1 MPEHTRKQGIKQE
14 GLKRRLKRN
23 SGLSSGTE
31 YKRLRNLIPFP
42 FEIFVENPGLQHI
55 GISILKFLDPKSFA
69 NCRLVSKGC
78 KDLIE
83 KDNTWWR
90 MILKSEKI
98 WEPCITF
105 RDRFDFNRASYND
118 LIQSVRSISENETWV
133 NIGLLGRFFLDLYL
147 YKQEAKGQ
155 ERWYK
160 TGLMS
165 KVSELLE
172 EHNRT
177 PSFGFSCPA
186 MTLNLILFI
195 YSFSPSVSP
204 RSLRI

>member
-1 MPEHTRKQGIKQE
+1 MPKHTRKQGIKKTE

-31 YKRLRNLIPFP
+31 YKRLRNLIPLA
-42 FEIFVENPGLQHI
+42 FEMFVENPGLQHI
-55 GISILKFLDPKSFA
+55 GVLIFKYLDPKSFA

-105 RDRFDFNRASYND
+105 RGRFDLNRVSYDD
-118 LIQSVRSISENETWV
+118 LVESVKSISENETWI
-133 NIGLLGRFFLDLYL
+133 NISLLGRFFLDLHL
-147 YKQEAKGQ
+147 
-155 ERWYK
+155 
-160 TGLMS
+160 
-165 KVSELLE
+165 
-172 EHNRT
+172 
-177 PSFGFSCPA
+177 
-186 MTLNLILFI
+186 
-195 YSFSPSVSP
+195 
-204 RSLRI
+204 

>member
-55 GISILKFLDPKSFA
+55 GIAIFKFLDPKSFA

-90 MILKSEKI
+90 RILKSEKI

-105 RDRFDFNRASYND
+105 RDHFDLNRVSYDD
-118 LIQSVRSISENETWV
+118 LVQSVKSISENETWK
-133 NIGLLGRFFLDLYL
+133 NISLIGRFFLDLFL
-147 YKQEAKGQ
+147 YKQEAKGGQ
-155 ERWYK
+155 ERWHK
-160 TGLMS
+160 TS
-165 KVSELLE
+165 
-172 EHNRT
+172 
-177 PSFGFSCPA
+177 
-186 MTLNLILFI
+186 LNF
-195 YSFSPSVSP
+195 
-204 RSLRI
+204 